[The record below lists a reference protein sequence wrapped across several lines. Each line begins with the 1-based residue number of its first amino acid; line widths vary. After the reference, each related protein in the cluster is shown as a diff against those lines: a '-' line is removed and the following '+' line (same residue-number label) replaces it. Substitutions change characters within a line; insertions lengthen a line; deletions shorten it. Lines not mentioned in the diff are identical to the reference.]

1 MIKTFIFGTVGLAVV
16 VLAYNVLAVPAF
28 IISYSFDILGAP
40 SNILAHSVLA
50 FSLAFIGLFAV
61 IIIFM
66 ILRATRKEYEI
77 RNY

>member
-1 MIKTFIFGTVGLAVV
+1 MIKEFVFGTVGLAIV
-16 VLAYNVLAVPAF
+16 VLAYNILAVPAF
-28 IISYSFDILGAP
+28 IISYAFGILGAP
-40 SNILAHSVLA
+40 DNILAHSTLA

-77 RNY
+77 RGY